1 MGVDMDGVTVLLGAG
16 ASKEAGMPLATELA
30 TTLLE
35 YFTFRRGW
43 QFDDDTALLFDL
55 VHKGLSTSGSVDIER
70 LFSSLMILAD
80 PKERVDFS
88 PFIEVWND
96 DLFRLAD
103 KPGPSWAPAPT
114 ITRVIW
120 GITDALS
127 GILRPRSELLAYL
140 APLVRQEGVRI
151 ATLNYDL
158 SIEEAC
164 RLGSIKC
171 STGADLWKGDLGRWS
186 WPSATSVKLLKL
198 HGSLDWFPK
207 NPGWDDSR
215 KLARG
220 IEHWEELVHD
230 PSHPSM
236 GKTALIFG
244 RREKMQP
251 RGPFPSLLQGWRFW
265 LGATRNLVIIGYS
278 FSDDHINE
286 SIREWLSSPV
296 ARSLTIVDPGPVTP
310 LHLHAN
316 GFVQELALVADR
328 DIRILSQRTGEG
340 LIEVFGSASAWPT
353 PSTDRWGIPISS
365 SASGI

>member
-1 MGVDMDGVTVLLGAG
+1 MDGTTVLLGAG

-30 TTLLE
+30 ATLLE

-43 QFDDDTALLFDL
+43 QFDDDTARLFDL
-55 VHKGLSTSGSVDIER
+55 VHRGLSISGPVDIER

-80 PKERVDFS
+80 PNERIDFA
-88 PFIEVWND
+88 PFIEAWND

-103 KPGPSWAPAPT
+103 KPGPSWAPAST

-127 GILRPRSELLAYL
+127 EILRPRSELLAYL
-140 APLVRQEGVRI
+140 APLVRQEGARI

-164 RLGSIKC
+164 RLGSIQC
-171 STGADLWKGDLGRWS
+171 TTGANLWKGDLGRWA
-186 WPSATSVKLLKL
+186 WPSATSVKLLKM

-207 NPGWDDSR
+207 DPGWDDTR

-220 IEHWEELVHD
+220 IEQLEELIHD
-230 PSHPSM
+230 SSHPSL
-236 GKTALIFG
+236 GKTAIIFG
-244 RREKMQP
+244 RREKLQP
-251 RGPFPSLLQGWRFW
+251 RGPFPSLLQAWRSW
-265 LGATRNLVIIGYS
+265 LGATRKLVVVGYS

-296 ARSLTIVDPGPVTP
+296 ARTLTIVDPSLVTP
-310 LHLHAN
+310 LRLHPN
-316 GFVQELALVADR
+316 RFVQELTLVTDR
-328 DIRILSQRTGEG
+328 DIRVLPQKTGEA
-340 LIEVFGSASAWPT
+340 LIGVFGGVLAWPT
-353 PSTDRWGIPISS
+353 PSTDRWGIPISG
-365 SASGI
+365 SA